1 MKNTG
6 RKNALDSS
14 VPGEPRIPDHM
25 HFYYINIRIIMNLF
39 DTRTKHYLF
48 LIAIVA
54 IGLFGILTMQLLLA
68 AAIII
73 LAFLGWLTWY
83 YQGTKK
89 EKRAIEQ
96 GEGEAVLGAGLITLL
111 AMANME
117 FIVWGI
123 GLAFIFM
130 IHQSLARIE
139 RRMEMLETRNPPP
152 E

>member
-1 MKNTG
+1 
-6 RKNALDSS
+6 
-14 VPGEPRIPDHM
+14 
-25 HFYYINIRIIMNLF
+25 MNLF